1 MFSIV
6 PAHRPQAPKLPFD
19 SSELQCLCRQCCPS
33 HALKLPRSNPQLCT
47 LAKLMSARK
56 VGLEML
62 LLFSGSREIQP
73 HTLPIMV
80 RSEEE
85 QQRRSI

>member
-6 PAHRPQAPKLPFD
+6 PAQRPQAPKLPFD
-19 SSELQCLCRQCCPS
+19 STQLQCLCRQRCS
-33 HALKLPRSNPQLCT
+33 SRASQLPVSNPRLCT
-47 LAKLMSARK
+47 LAKLVSTGE

-62 LLFSGSREIQP
+62 LLFSGSGETQP

-80 RSEEE
+80 RSEEA